1 MPPFGASFT
10 LEEGGT
16 RGPVSRALTAAVA
29 GVPGVV
35 FIKFRVVDLWEDF
48 E

>member
-10 LEEGGT
+10 LEEGGG
-16 RGPVSRALTAAVA
+16 RELVPRSLTAAVA

-35 FIKFRVVDLWEDF
+35 FIKLRVVDLWEDF